1 MISEALLFLLSGA
14 LVAFLQIGGTHSF
27 PQPLTAEEELRLFHA
42 MRDGD
47 TAARSTLIC
56 RNMRLVSHIVRK
68 YYPGAQN
75 TDDLISIGT
84 IGLIKAVDSFDP
96 DKGAHFA
103 TYASR
108 CLQNEILMHFRAQK
122 KYGAEVSMQETID
135 TDREGNPLTYMDI
148 IAEEDTIADD
158 LDTKIR
164 CAKVRGLVTTV
175 LNERE
180 REIITL
186 RYGLSGCA
194 PMPQRLCAERLGIS
208 RSYVSRIEK
217 AALEKL
223 RAQMQRS

>member
-1 MISEALLFLLSGA
+1 MISQVLLFLLSGA

-27 PQPLTAEEELRLFHA
+27 PQPLSAKEELDLFHA
-42 MRDGD
+42 MKNGD
-47 TAARSTLIC
+47 AEARQTLIC

-75 TDDLISIGT
+75 ADDLISIGT
-84 IGLIKAVDSFDP
+84 VGLIKAVDSFDP

-158 LDTKIR
+158 IDTKIR
-164 CAKVRGLVTTV
+164 CAKVRSLVSSA
-175 LNERE
+175 LNDRE
-180 REIITL
+180 REIIVM
-186 RYGLSGCA
+186 RYGLSGAA
-194 PMPQRLCAERLGIS
+194 PLPQRLCAERLGIS

-223 RAQMQRS
+223 RSRLQRS